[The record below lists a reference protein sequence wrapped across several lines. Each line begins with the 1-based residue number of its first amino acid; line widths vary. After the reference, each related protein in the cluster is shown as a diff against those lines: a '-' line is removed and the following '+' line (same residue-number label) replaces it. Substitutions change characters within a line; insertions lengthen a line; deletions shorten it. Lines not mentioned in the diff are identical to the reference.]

1 VLTRL
6 QGGLAA
12 IVVTSLA
19 LGLIVLDLT
28 DRGFREWWAGRAL
41 TSDLVAGLLVLSI
54 TLLVVDQVV
63 GRRQIADRSRAVAA
77 QVAILMNQ
85 ATQTADAVSAA
96 LGGADG
102 RDGASD
108 EVRTYTLM
116 LLVVA
121 PLLIEEPQSRGF
133 LEQAQRVAGELE
145 RVLRAMARTGDPS
158 SISHVRLDDAVTR
171 LRELSKPLLQVLD
184 LEAFFA
190 ADAETPS

>member
-6 QGGLAA
+6 QGGFAA
-12 IVVTSLA
+12 IVVTLLA

-54 TLLVVDQVV
+54 TLLVVDQLV

-77 QVAILMNQ
+77 QVAIVMNQ
-85 ATQTADAVSAA
+85 ATLTAAAASSA
-96 LGGADG
+96 LGGSDS
-102 RDGASD
+102 RDAASD

-121 PLLIEEPQSRGF
+121 PLLIEAPASRGF
-133 LEQAQRVAGELE
+133 LEQAQRLAGELE
-145 RVLRAMARTGDPS
+145 RVLRALATTADPS
-158 SISHVRLDDAVTR
+158 TISRARLDDAVTR
-171 LRELSKPLLQVLD
+171 LRELSKPLLEVLD

-190 ADAETPS
+190 ADADGQP